1 MRSSFVR
8 FGSFALLVLCPFV
21 AGAQFRQEPGRSI
34 GTVTK
39 QGNLI
44 VMTLDE
50 GVLGKANL
58 FNLAHGT
65 LRFTPEGAG
74 YRVENM
80 AVSWD
85 PEFGPEMTGSEAAL
99 KGFAFPFSGRSWN
112 SLAVG
117 MTGTMT
123 FGEAAAPVGG
133 RRGAGGAA
141 PKGGLA
147 VDRFA
152 ELSEAGRT
160 VINTIPAISVFFKPR
175 MSGTRYFKEL
185 GDRAVVTWSLTEPV
199 GGIQDMT
206 WKPTVNRFQAVL
218 HKDGVIELSYD
229 VVSAE
234 DAVVGVYP
242 MVAGGAEKEIATV
255 AAEGSPAV
263 AAHLEVKSV
272 KLSVVD
278 GLFLKTTIE
287 MRGPLLAAGDPA
299 AAGVSY
305 RVCLD
310 AKKEAACTADSEL
323 AWTVQSFGGGRGQR
337 GGGGQRYFA
346 SGLGVSPL
354 VKVEGNT
361 ISVQGTLPEGFKA
374 GDTIFVSAAVQTGS
388 QMAPHAVKLA
398 GIGSPE
404 VHLSTVKKGD
414 GPFPLVFETFHYMKP
429 PRAQDLTC
437 TVLKALGD
445 KFDLLAYYSDFRIDN
460 PEAGTSSTGPLG
472 GGPAGGA
479 VTGIA
484 ANQRN
489 LAGFCTQGR
498 FQWQF
503 IQPVYVG
510 ANQMQEYPPD
520 GLTETNTH
528 NLVSYSRQLAERT
541 ANGKIPPYD
550 YGVGQIAHEMG
561 HRWSAFVSAK
571 VGDETIQLGPTHW
584 ARGLQAPVAFPYQR
598 PVEASIMGGGVWQDN
613 YDGTYTQLDDD
624 YYVPATGWSYV
635 DLYLMGMIGPEE
647 VPDFYILRNLVSVGK
662 DANGHG
668 IFKGDRTKVTIQD
681 VVAVEGPRLPA
692 VDKAQKDFNTGMVVV
707 VEHGKKPSPLLI
719 ERTLGIR
726 ERWMDYWTTTTGH
739 RSTMTAD
746 PQ

>member
-1 MRSSFVR
+1 MKKLAWI
-8 FGSFALLVLCPFV
+8 GLIALCPLF

-44 VMTLDE
+44 VITLDE

-58 FNLAHGT
+58 FNLAHRT
-65 LRFTPEGAG
+65 LRFTPEAAG
-74 YRVENM
+74 YRVENL
-80 AVSWD
+80 AVAWD
-85 PEFGPEMTGSEAAL
+85 PEFGAAMTGSEATL
-99 KGFAFPFSGRSWN
+99 KGFAFPFSGKSWN
-112 SLAVG
+112 ALAVG
-117 MTGTMT
+117 MTGTVT
-123 FGEAAAPVGG
+123 FGEAVAPVGG
-133 RRGAGGAA
+133 RRGPATVA
-141 PKGGLA
+141 PKGGFA
-147 VDRFA
+147 IDRFA
-152 ELSEAGRT
+152 QLSDAGRT

-185 GDRAVVTWSLTEPV
+185 GDRAVITWSLTEPV

-218 HKDGVIELSYD
+218 HKDGVIELSYE

-242 MVAGGAEKEIATV
+242 MVGGGAEREIATV
-255 AAEGSPAV
+255 ATEGSAGT
-263 AAHLEVKSV
+263 AAHLDLKSV
-272 KLSVVD
+272 KLSAVD
-278 GLFLKTTIE
+278 GLFLKATLQT
-287 MRGPLLAAGDPA
+287 RGAVPAAGDSA
-299 AAGVSY
+299 TAGVTY

-310 AKKEAACTADSEL
+310 EKKETACTADSRL
-323 AWTVQSFGGGRGQR
+323 AWTVQSFGGGRG
-337 GGGGQRYFA
+337 GGGPRYFA
-346 SGLGVSPL
+346 SGFGVLPSA
-354 VKVEGNT
+354 KVDGNT
-361 ISVQGTLPEGFKA
+361 ISVQGTLPVGFKA
-374 GDTIFVSAAVQTGS
+374 GDTVYVSAAVQTGS
-388 QMAPHAVKLA
+388 QMAPHAVKLE

-404 VHLSTVKKGD
+404 VHLSSVRKGD

-472 GGPAGGA
+472 GGPAGGK
-479 VTGIA
+479 VTGIGA
-484 ANQRN
+484 EQRN

-520 GLTETNTH
+520 GLMETNTH
-528 NLVSYSRQLAERT
+528 NLVAYSKQLAERT

-571 VGDETIQLGPTHW
+571 VGEETIPLAPTHW

-647 VPDFYILRNLVSVGK
+647 VPDFYILRNLVPAGK

-668 IFKGDRTKVTIQD
+668 IFKADRTKVRIED
-681 VVAVEGPRLPA
+681 VIAVEGVRSPA

-739 RSTMTAD
+739 RSIMTAD